1 LITAE
6 GFRALKTIRDVSASL
21 NMTFRQRR
29 LEAPNFKGDLAK
41 HQSEGATVKKSFL
54 IYFLVLALFH
64 LGLAVAR
71 ETREQQRIDFLLN
84 SVETATGI
92 VFIRNGS
99 EYDGAAAAK
108 HLRAKLAYV
117 GERVKTAEQFI
128 QYCASE
134 SSMTHR
140 KYTVRLADGTTVD
153 SAVYFTS
160 LLRQW
165 EQQKR

>member
-1 LITAE
+1 
-6 GFRALKTIRDVSASL
+6 
-21 NMTFRQRR
+21 
-29 LEAPNFKGDLAK
+29 
-41 HQSEGATVKKSFL
+41 
-54 IYFLVLALFH
+54 
-64 LGLAVAR
+64 
-71 ETREQQRIDFLLN
+71 
-84 SVETATGI
+84 VETAKGM

-99 EYDGAAAAK
+99 EYDAAAAAK
-108 HLRAKLAYV
+108 HLRQKLAYA